1 MSNYEESDLQ
11 WLCLKANLILDQP
24 LAFTEEKT
32 NCPLK
37 EKLDTAVKKME
48 FALDKAIMLIEGKYR
63 SKSDQLW
70 SPPAIKSGKKSG
82 KREQIKEDTTTTDA
96 SCDRYDRRMSR
107 VFLQRQLWIVNYITS
122 KSSSKNLSNQNIHL

>member
-37 EKLDTAVKKME
+37 EKLDAAVKKME
-48 FALDKAIMLIEGKYR
+48 VALDKG
-63 SKSDQLW
+63 
-70 SPPAIKSGKKSG
+70 
-82 KREQIKEDTTTTDA
+82 
-96 SCDRYDRRMSR
+96 
-107 VFLQRQLWIVNYITS
+107 
-122 KSSSKNLSNQNIHL
+122 H